1 MKNWI
6 DIAVI
11 LAYLAGTTLFGC
23 SFFFRKD
30 SGDARTFMAGGG
42 KLPGWAI
49 ALSVFATY
57 VSSISF
63 LALPA
68 KAYLTNWNALVLSF
82 SIPFAAIAAAKWF
95 VPFYRRSG
103 GVSAYSFLEER
114 FGFWSRAYASGCFL
128 VMQSVR
134 SGMILFLLAL
144 LLKSILGLSV
154 PAVILVVGVSTMVY
168 SMMGGLQ
175 AVVWTD
181 AVQAIVLIG
190 GALLCL
196 LVLGC
201 TLPDGFA
208 AGFAGAVE
216 AGKMSFGSFSFSDW
230 SVETFWV
237 TFIYGIFLNLQN
249 FGIDQTY
256 TQRYVA
262 AKTER
267 EAVKSMMGG
276 ALLYVPVS
284 FVFIVIGTLLWAW
297 MQGSPGGVPDNVLA
311 KSDAVFPWFIVNRL
325 PPGVS
330 GLLVAA
336 IIAAAMSTVSSTLN
350 SGATVLLEDYRKRFA
365 KVELPPR
372 AQLRFLRCA
381 TVALAV
387 FSMGVAL
394 AVMNVSSVLTAWWAA
409 QSVLSGGM
417 LGLFLIGAFARRT
430 RAAHAAVSTVL
441 GVLTVFWIVFGAK
454 LTGVSQVLHVNLSI
468 VAGTLVL
475 VFSGVFLPLLCP
487 KPITSKDKTWESPSS
502 L

>member
-1 MKNWI
+1 MKSWI

-11 LAYLAGTTLFGC
+11 IAYLAGTTLFGC
-23 SFFFRKD
+23 SFFFRKG

-42 KLPGWAI
+42 KLPGWTI

-63 LALPA
+63 LAIPA

-103 GVSAYSFLEER
+103 GVSAYSFFEER

-144 LLKSILGLSV
+144 LLKTILSLSV

-181 AVQAIVLIG
+181 AIQAIILIG

-201 TLPDGFA
+201 TLPDGFS
-208 AGFAGAVE
+208 AGFAGAFE
-216 AGKMSFGSFSFSDW
+216 AGKMSLGSFSVSGW

-267 EAVKSMMGG
+267 EAVRSMMGG

-284 FVFIVIGTLLWAW
+284 FVFIFIGTLLWAW
-297 MQGSPGGVPDNVLA
+297 VKGSPGVVPADVLA

-365 KVELPPR
+365 KAELSPKV
-372 AQLRFLRCA
+372 QLRFLRCA
-381 TVALAV
+381 TAGLAV
-387 FSMGVAL
+387 FSMAVAL
-394 AVMNVSSVLTAWWAA
+394 AVMNVSSVLTTWWAA

-417 LGLFLIGAFARRT
+417 LGLFFLGAFARRT
-430 RAAHAAVSTVL
+430 RAVHAAVATVF
-441 GVLTVFWIVFGAK
+441 GILTVFWIVFGAK
-454 LTGVSQVLHVNLSI
+454 LTGTSQMLHVNLSI

-475 VFSGVFLPLLCP
+475 VFYGVFFPLFF
-487 KPITSKDKTWESPSS
+487 KSKKG
-502 L
+502 

>member
-1 MKNWI
+1 MKSWI

-23 SFFFRKD
+23 SFFFRKG

-42 KLPGWAI
+42 KLPGWTI

-63 LALPA
+63 LAIPA

-144 LLKSILGLSV
+144 LLKSILGLSI

-201 TLPDGFA
+201 SLPDGFA
-208 AGFAGAVE
+208 AGFAGAFE
-216 AGKMSFGSFSFSDW
+216 AGKISFGSFSFSDW

-256 TQRYVA
+256 TQR
-262 AKTER
+262 
-267 EAVKSMMGG
+267 
-276 ALLYVPVS
+276 
-284 FVFIVIGTLLWAW
+284 
-297 MQGSPGGVPDNVLA
+297 
-311 KSDAVFPWFIVNRL
+311 
-325 PPGVS
+325 
-330 GLLVAA
+330 
-336 IIAAAMSTVSSTLN
+336 
-350 SGATVLLEDYRKRFA
+350 
-365 KVELPPR
+365 
-372 AQLRFLRCA
+372 
-381 TVALAV
+381 
-387 FSMGVAL
+387 
-394 AVMNVSSVLTAWWAA
+394 
-409 QSVLSGGM
+409 
-417 LGLFLIGAFARRT
+417 
-430 RAAHAAVSTVL
+430 
-441 GVLTVFWIVFGAK
+441 
-454 LTGVSQVLHVNLSI
+454 
-468 VAGTLVL
+468 
-475 VFSGVFLPLLCP
+475 
-487 KPITSKDKTWESPSS
+487 
-502 L
+502 